1 MMMTAVH
8 DAPPAGDA
16 VERAR
21 PVLVWDLPTRV
32 FHWSLAVCF
41 AGAWLTSESERQH
54 LLHLLFG
61 YSLFGLVL
69 FRLAWGLVGSRY
81 ARFSEF
87 LRGPGTTWRYVTS
100 MAQGKPAH
108 YVGHN
113 PAGAVAI
120 WLLLGLGLATAG
132 VGVAMVTG
140 GGEALEEVHE
150 ALATS
155 MLVVVGLHLLGVAAG
170 SVLHRENLPRAMVTG
185 RKAGLRPEDGI
196 ARPSVVIG
204 GVLLLA
210 LAAFWALGLS
220 QQRLP
225 FGLPGGGAEAG
236 ERHDDG
242 HAARGASDEDGDEDG
257 AKDGDG
263 DDD

>member
-8 DAPPAGDA
+8 DAPPAGNA

-41 AGAWLTSESERQH
+41 AGAWLTSDSERQH

-69 FRLAWGLVGSRY
+69 FRLVWGLVGSRY
-81 ARFSEF
+81 ARFSDF
-87 LRGPGTTWRYVTS
+87 LRGPGATWRYVVS
-100 MAQGKPAH
+100 MAQGRPAH

-132 VGVAMVTG
+132 VGIAMVTG
-140 GGEALEEVHE
+140 SGEALEEVHE

-155 MLVVVGLHLLGVAAG
+155 MLVVVGLHLVGVVAG

-196 ARPSVVIG
+196 ARPSLLVG

-225 FGLPGGGAEAG
+225 FGLPGASADAG
-236 ERHDDG
+236 EGGEMQAGGRT
-242 HAARGASDEDGDEDG
+242 DGDSD
-257 AKDGDG
+257 DDDG

>member
-1 MMMTAVH
+1 MMMNAVH
-8 DAPPAGDA
+8 DAPPAA
-16 VERAR
+16 VDRTR
-21 PVLVWDLPTRV
+21 SVLVWDLPTRV

-61 YSLFGLVL
+61 YSLFGLIL
-69 FRLAWGLVGSRY
+69 FRLLWGVVGSRY
-81 ARFSEF
+81 ARFSGVF
-87 LRGPGTTWRYVTS
+87 RGPGATWRYVKA
-100 MAQGKPAH
+100 MAQGRPPH
-108 YVGHN
+108 HVGHN

-132 VGVAMVTG
+132 VGVAMVGG

-150 ALATS
+150 ALATA
-155 MLVVVGLHLLGVAAG
+155 MLVVVGLHLVGVVVG
-170 SVLHRENLPRAMVTG
+170 SVLHREHLPRAMVTG

-196 ARPSVVIG
+196 ARSFAPLGV
-204 GVLLLA
+204 VLLLA
-210 LAAFWALGLS
+210 LAAFWGVGLS

-225 FGLPGGGAEAG
+225 FGLPGANAEAG
-236 ERHDDG
+236 EAGTAHADGPAGGDSDD
-242 HAARGASDEDGDEDG
+242 
-257 AKDGDG
+257 DG